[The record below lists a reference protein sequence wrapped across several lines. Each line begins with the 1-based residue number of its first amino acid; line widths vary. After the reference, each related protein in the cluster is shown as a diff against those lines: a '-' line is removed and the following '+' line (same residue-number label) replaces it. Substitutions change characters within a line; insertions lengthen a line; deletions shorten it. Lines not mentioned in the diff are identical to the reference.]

1 MTIFLLQISLIFLV
15 SMKNVNPRE
24 MCRDELT
31 GSLIKVGEKVIKV
44 LFEVKARRSMK
55 VFAKK

>member
-1 MTIFLLQISLIFLV
+1 
-15 SMKNVNPRE
+15 MKNVNPRE
-24 MCRDELT
+24 MCRGELT